1 MGGSR
6 KVHLEPGLGQ
16 ERSFAHCVA
25 SSCGFDVEY
34 AAQVL
39 FDPIDGR
46 VSMGVYTPRA
56 RRFRIISARKAN
68 AREVQA
74 YERHTQDP

>member
-1 MGGSR
+1 MSNT
-6 KVHLEPGLGQ
+6 PP
-16 ERSFAHCVA
+16 RSC
-25 SSCGFDVEY
+25 ST
-34 AAQVL
+34 
-39 FDPIDGR
+39 PIDGR